1 MPGRNHARQAAIAAL
16 AVATCAVA
24 TTADVTIADYYDFD
38 EWAADSGA
46 QVNVLDFTL
55 GYTIVTGQYSKL
67 GVLFTD
73 GNDVTVN
80 VPSSFD
86 DGWGLRSYQ
95 WEPGR
100 SLNAITVKL
109 SEPTTAIAATVPSQ
123 VLYYLYSDDELLG
136 WAFLSA
142 CCEGSNFAGI
152 VCSEPF
158 DTVVIDGVHNIYIDD
173 LIVPELPP
181 FLEGDLDG
189 DGVVGGADLG
199 ILLSGWGWPNPGD
212 LDDNGVVDG
221 ADLGILLSLWTA

>member
-80 VPSSFD
+80 VLDRRERGFGGVERSGRSIGTVGSIFSTLGLGLGASGFFSGWLGCSSVMRLPIGAGGAGCAGHGRD
-86 DGWGLRSYQ
+86 VPQ
-95 WEPGR
+95 PGR
-100 SLNAITVKL
+100 RIGFGRGGGGVLVDAFRRIEFGGHGGVPL
-109 SEPTTAIAATVPSQ
+109 GRRRGSE
-123 VLYYLYSDDELLG
+123 DR
-136 WAFLSA
+136 
-142 CCEGSNFAGI
+142 AGQRS
-152 VCSEPF
+152 VY
-158 DTVVIDGVHNIYIDD
+158 GVHDRR
-173 LIVPELPP
+173 
-181 FLEGDLDG
+181 
-189 DGVVGGADLG
+189 A
-199 ILLSGWGWPNPGD
+199 
-212 LDDNGVVDG
+212 
-221 ADLGILLSLWTA
+221 